1 MQRSAALALALAV
14 TPILLLVLLL
24 AAPASAQIL
33 VLKESPRVGVSRS
46 SSSTRPS
53 DEAARALALSFE
65 DAVRRGARDE
75 AFDAIDFEALLLRA
89 AEGVPASDKVKRAF
103 RDGARAAW
111 NGEAG
116 IVPGLVTT
124 VAAGGSFSW
133 LRLSETDG
141 LTTALFRLVHPDAS
155 APEYVELILDP
166 RGAKAA
172 IAVDVSTSAE
182 GVSHARTLRRW
193 LLALVA
199 DAGRSLP
206 LRIAGEDRAFAL
218 AGKTFEAIDLAFE
231 QGRNADALAAWA
243 TLPAELRADPSVLLA
258 RLRVALAAGG
268 NAFSQALHEARR
280 ARPGDARLELIAIDG
295 AIAANCPQEALE
307 SIALAETALGGDPYL
322 LALRG
327 SIYRSLGRDEDARK
341 ACRAAIE
348 AETGLEDAHW
358 TLLAIAVD
366 AQRYDEALAILMR
379 MDERFEID
387 WRELGNAPAYR
398 AFLESKAGSRWR
410 AKVAVKR

>member
-1 MQRSAALALALAV
+1 VHRSPALAIALAV
-14 TPILLLVLLL
+14 TPCLLS
-24 AAPASAQIL
+24 AAPAPAQIL
-33 VLKESPRVGVSRS
+33 VLKESPKQTVSRS
-46 SSSTRPS
+46 SPS
-53 DEAARALALSFE
+53 ALPSVDAARALALSFE

-75 AFDAIDFEALLLRA
+75 AFAAIDFEALMQRA
-89 AEGVPASDKVKRAF
+89 SDGVPTTDKVKRTF

-111 NGEAG
+111 SGDAG
-116 IVPGLVTT
+116 IVPSLVAAVT
-124 VAAGGSFSW
+124 AGGSFSW
-133 LRLSETDG
+133 LRSSEKDG
-141 LTTALFRLVHPDAS
+141 VSTALFRLVHADAS

-166 RGAKAA
+166 RGTKAA

-243 TLPAELRADPSVLLA
+243 TLPAELRTDPSVLLS

-268 NAFSQALHEARR
+268 EAFSQALHEARR
-280 ARPGDARLELIAIDG
+280 VRPGDARLELIAIDG
-295 AIAANCPQEALE
+295 AISANCYQDALE
-307 SIALAETALGGDPYL
+307 SIALAETGLGGDPYL

-327 SIYRSLGRDEDARK
+327 SILRTLGRDDDARK
-341 ACRAAIE
+341 ACRAAID
-348 AETGLEDAHW
+348 ADAGLEDAHW

-366 AQRYDEALAILMR
+366 AQRFDEALAVLTR

-387 WRELGNAPAYR
+387 WKELANAPAYR
-398 AFLESKAGSRWR
+398 AFLDSAVGARWR
-410 AKVAVKR
+410 AKLAVKR